1 MNILLKSGVLATSLA
16 VIPLAAD
23 AAMCGSGG
31 KNYGPGKSYMKQG
44 YQPHPYSY
52 RYSHPMPRHHHGYQR
67 HGYGYSQPGHSHYGH
82 KGMKPYPYSETG
94 QGEDA
99 VGKTSAG
106 AAYGATAAP
115 TQAAATSD
123 IIETAASAGNFNTL
137 LDAIRTAG
145 LEDTLKGDGPFTVFA
160 PSDEAFARV
169 PEKILA
175 AVVADP
181 EALKELLTY
190 HVVVGRVDS
199 SDVAGLSSA
208 TSVQGSELSID
219 TSNGVKVGGANVVS
233 ADIVASNG
241 IIHVVDS
248 VMMPN

>member
-1 MNILLKSGVLATSLA
+1 MKTRLKSGLLATSL
-16 VIPLAAD
+16 VFIPLAAD
-23 AAMCGSGG
+23 AGMCGSGG
-31 KNYGPGKSYMKQG
+31 KNYGPGKNYMKQG
-44 YQPHPYSY
+44 YKPHPHSY
-52 RYSHPMPRHHHGYQR
+52 RYSHPMPRHHGYGRHAYSHPGHPHHGY
-67 HGYGYSQPGHSHYGH
+67 
-82 KGMKPYPYSETG
+82 KAMKPYPYGNTG
-94 QGEDA
+94 QGEGAAQKASPD
-99 VGKTSAG
+99 
-106 AAYGATAAP
+106 AAYGAAAEAA
-115 TQAAATSD
+115 QAATTSN

-145 LEDTLKGDGPFTVFA
+145 LEETLKGDGPFTVFA

-190 HVVVGRVDS
+190 HVVAGRFDS

-219 TSNGVKVGGANVVS
+219 TSNGVNVGGANVVS